1 MRLSRIAIVVTGML
15 TLAFGYAA
23 SAQQS
28 AALAEEFPYL
38 AEVVAGHVAE
48 VGYDFATA
56 FECGL
61 DLILDA
67 LEARRVG

>member
-1 MRLSRIAIVVTGML
+1 MGD
-15 TLAFGYAA
+15 
-23 SAQQS
+23 
-28 AALAEEFPYL
+28 LAETFPNL

-48 VGYDFATA
+48 VGYDFASA

-67 LEARRVG
+67 LERRRITS